1 MATPTGIA
9 AAARQA
15 ASGFALRALPRR
27 KTYTTSWDI
36 NIDGIAVHGGEQAL
50 AAVRHPWEPAVG
62 TRRCVGGRPQC
73 SGCRPW
79 SSIAVLTL
87 SGIKQSFDTTSI
99 AGTHAMVGAGTP
111 ARSGTD
117 RRRVVARSP
126 LIDPLEHHPPW
137 GKTDGVQLVK
147 ILRSL
152 TQVLMPPA
160 AADLVR
166 YQMGRWPRDLP
177 EGRQRWACQTFR
189 VDDGATGTMMLAAP
203 DHLRHWQFVLGL
215 LRLLLAP
222 SAKGASASAAIDEAD
237 RTEIPAWQLARW
249 PSAAA
254 QWVSPGLTSNSPPV
268 SRRRTPI
275 RTTPRLS
282 NGR

>member
-1 MATPTGIA
+1 M
-9 AAARQA
+9 
-15 ASGFALRALPRR
+15 
-27 KTYTTSWDI
+27 
-36 NIDGIAVHGGEQAL
+36 
-50 AAVRHPWEPAVG
+50 
-62 TRRCVGGRPQC
+62 
-73 SGCRPW
+73 PW
-79 SSIAVLTL
+79 SAVERL
-87 SGIKQSFDTTSI
+87 
-99 AGTHAMVGAGTP
+99 
-111 ARSGTD
+111 
-117 RRRVVARSP
+117 
-126 LIDPLEHHPPW
+126 
-137 GKTDGVQLVK
+137 
-147 ILRSL
+147 
-152 TQVLMPPA
+152 LMPPA

-203 DHLRHWQFVLGL
+203 DHLRHRQFVLGL

-254 QWVSPGLTSNSPPV
+254 QWISPGLTNSPPPLDAGPQYERHRAYRSQHRYSV
-268 SRRRTPI
+268 GDHAPAISARHHGRRLFVQTSHLFRSSTRRSLEVLSSELSANWTANWAGTLSSPFAGK
-275 RTTPRLS
+275 RLP